1 MKVLVVEDSQVIRE
15 VLGAILAEIPALK
28 VIGHEESEAGAI
40 KSINEMQPDVVVL
53 DISLKPGSGIS
64 VLEYVKKHH
73 PGIVVM
79 VLTNYT
85 DDFYFRRC
93 QNAGADFFFDKTFQ
107 IKQVR
112 AALWNLIYQRHEDG
126 CSLNTA

>member
-1 MKVLVVEDSQVIRE
+1 MKVLIVEDSAVILD
-15 VLGAILAEIPALK
+15 VLGAILAEIPALE
-28 VIGHEESEAGAI
+28 VLGHEESEAGAI
-40 KSINEMQPDVVVL
+40 KSIEAIRPDIVVL
-53 DISLKPGSGIS
+53 DISLKPGSGIT

-73 PGIVVM
+73 PETVVM

-112 AALWNLIYQRHEDG
+112 AALWNLVYQHQAEG
-126 CSLNTA
+126 CTSNHA

>member
-1 MKVLVVEDSQVIRE
+1 MKVLIVEDSAVILE
-15 VLGAILAEIPALK
+15 VLNTILSEIPALK

-40 KSINEMQPDVVVL
+40 KSIDAMLPDVVVL
-53 DISLKPGSGIS
+53 DISLRPGSGVT

-73 PGIVVM
+73 PEIVVM

-93 QNAGADFFFDKTFQ
+93 KNAGADFFFDKTFQ

-112 AALWNLIYQRHEDG
+112 AALWNLVYQRHEDG
-126 CSLNTA
+126 CSLNPA